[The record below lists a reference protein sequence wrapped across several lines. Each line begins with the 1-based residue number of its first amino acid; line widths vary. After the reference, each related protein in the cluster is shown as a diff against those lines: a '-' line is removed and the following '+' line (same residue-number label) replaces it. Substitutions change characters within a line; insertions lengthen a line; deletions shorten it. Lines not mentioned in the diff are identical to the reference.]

1 MVTTYELFFFSS
13 DLSTSSSGDLSIF
26 NGRHSGYSLVETLF
40 NDDGTV
46 QKYIV
51 HTVEV
56 TVEDADGNMRF
67 NISSQ
72 EGNAYTVD
80 GETFI
85 LSPLYQDG
93 KDITAQSIREYD
105 YKQSKITISNNNNS
119 NILNTFNK
127 IKINAILIQNLAL
140 CIPDGGVKYNSLFN
154 NCNEWAAYIKTTIL
168 KNTSFDFSHAGIGA
182 GSVDLSG
189 LLSTKSKHIAS
200 ILNKFNETISPENVN
215 VSNLLSNIPM
225 WVGGK
230 EQIYLQ
236 FTLDNQKYIIDGK
249 YDNTITNSE
258 NGTQAKP
265 VWILAG
271 SGDDIVYNSG
281 ANVKVYGEEGNDTL
295 YGGSFSDY
303 LNGGSG
309 HDHLTGGQGNDI
321 LEGGAGN
328 DWYYFNPGD
337 GRDTVQGDKSGS
349 NTIRIYD
356 VKENY
361 TLYYRGSDYII
372 YRNNLE
378 SITIKQSRISKV
390 IFNPSDDNDNDD
402 VVDFDEWAKN
412 AKKWPIND
420 TKYPRDRFNCTSD
433 RNKYYSVWFIKS
445 PLAVDLDGDGIETVN
460 VTVGETFFDHDGN
473 GFAEQTAWIKG
484 DDGLLVRDI
493 NGNGQ
498 IDDGSELFGDQTI
511 LSNGEKAANGFD
523 ALADLD
529 SNHDGVFDG
538 DDEAFGEIKVW
549 QDINEDGKVDRDELL
564 SLEQAGITSI
574 DLNYQ
579 NQSVTDINGNE
590 HLQTSSF
597 TKIDGTTGTVTDVW
611 LKTDLMSTTD
621 QVQIEIPAEIAAL
634 PNIQTI
640 GNVHSLHTAMA
651 LDTTGALKTLVEQ
664 YAAETNPVARETILL
679 NLIYTWVGVID
690 VDPES
695 RAASKIY
702 GNAIGDARKLET
714 LEQIFGEKYLGTW
727 CDGERDP
734 NPHGP
739 AAKELLVI
747 FENIKNQTDAILL
760 SQTHLKDFCDAI
772 QIISTESGE
781 STINVT
787 EAIEVLEEIFNSIS
801 NTDQPYLMKEIF
813 HITTLYDDYETD
825 LLTALKSAGDLNG
838 TNFEIALATLDEQNL
853 GTAGNDTLS
862 GTEDNDILYG
872 LAGNDTLMG
881 NDGNDTLIGGA
892 GNDHLIGGNGS
903 DTYTFAVGFGHDTID
918 NTHTDSSSDTILFGE
933 GLSPENAVVSRE
945 GYDLIISFGD
955 NDSLRIYSYFDE
967 RGQSS
972 AVINTIKFSDT
983 NETTWQFSDIAAM
996 TGVADGSDNFY
1007 IGTDNADTYDGLGG
1021 DDMIFGGAGNDT
1033 LNGSAGEDVIYGDA
1047 GNDTLDG
1054 GADNDTLYGGTGS
1067 DSYKF
1072 GRGSGKDTVIET
1084 DKNEGDIDQIL
1095 LGEGL
1100 TANDIFVSRDNQ
1112 NLYISIYGTDED
1124 PTIYDVL
1131 TIKDYYADNN
1141 AKVSRLVFADG
1152 TVWND
1157 LNEHVTINTGNNA
1170 GQTIYGSGL
1179 ADTITGTDGN
1189 DVIDGD
1195 SGNDILTGGLGDDTL
1210 IGGSGNDTLDGG
1222 AGNDVL
1228 RGGSGSDVYKF
1239 GFGYNN
1245 DVIDEDSF
1253 NGDVIQLAEG
1263 ITADDVS
1270 FGRTASAIYIE
1281 LSDHSRLTIKNFVA
1295 NTTNNGIIL
1304 KYADGSTVNLK
1315 QKLSELPI
1323 TGTIFNDN
1331 LQGDSGNNTLIG
1343 RAGDDVLS
1351 GYAGND
1357 ILDGGEGDDTLY
1369 GGEGNDTYRFGFGYG
1384 NDTLEDNLGTN
1395 VIELNADVTADDV
1408 SFRRDMYDLTLI
1420 LSDGSTLLIKN
1431 GGHTSD
1437 TAYHISQI
1445 IFANETDDSIN
1456 IETLLP
1462 TLPIYGTDNAETIN
1476 GSNAGE
1482 TIYAGGGHDTVNGNN
1497 GADTLYGGAGDDVL
1511 NGGDGNDILA
1521 GGTGNDMLNG
1531 GYGNDVYRLML
1542 NGGKDTIIDN
1552 YGANIIEIDAN
1563 VSADEIEITR
1573 ALTSVKIALP
1583 DGSSFTMTKSASES
1597 EDVYHLETIRFL
1609 NGTDA
1614 DINFI
1619 NRLAM
1624 EPLHGTL
1631 NDETLSG
1638 AAGNDTLYG
1647 KAGHDTLN
1655 GNNGNDHAHIGRLL
1669 RIFCDGRLIF
1679 RRRFRDRL
1687 GAGTFTHVGLADR
1700 AIGIHITDYAF
1711 VIANTGFQLVRI
1723 LIIQKGEEVTVIH
1736 DIQEI
1741 GFILFLFLI
1750 DGRIVVNDNVESV
1763 AVFGLDGNELL
1774 VRCLIIEQITGVG
1787 VALIVDRLSVRR
1799 LLDGS
1804 GRLRLRRF
1812 LRLCCLGNRQVLV
1825 GVIRVGKCRHRKAA
1839 HQQNADGQHSDQAKS
1854 SFLTHQQIPP

>member
-1 MVTTYELFFFSS
+1 MSSSLELYFFS
-13 DLSTSSSGDLSIF
+13 LSLLKNFSF
-26 NGRHSGYSLVETLF
+26 PRHSGYRLIETIF
-40 NDDGTV
+40 NENGTI

-80 GETFI
+80 GEI
-85 LSPLYQDG
+85 LIFPPFYENGQDATVQNIE
-93 KDITAQSIREYD
+93 KYD

-511 LSNGEKAANGFD
+511 LSNGEKAANGFE

-734 NPHGP
+734 NPHGQ
-739 AAKELLVI
+739 AAPLLLEA
-747 FENIKNQTDAILL
+747 FEKLKDYIEGALL
-760 SQTHLKDFCDAI
+760 AQTHYQEYVDSIALNWNEETQEWTVD
-772 QIISTESGE
+772 
-781 STINVT
+781 VT
-787 EAIEVLEEIFNSIS
+787 EALTKLQTAFAAQGTNASLFLNKVVSALNVYGELGAQAIS
-801 NTDQPYLMKEIF
+801 
-813 HITTLYDDYETD
+813 
-825 LLTALKSAGDLNG
+825 ALKSAGDLNG
-838 TNFEIALATLDEQNL
+838 TAFEIALATLGEQNV
-853 GTAGNDTLS
+853 GTSGNDTIS
-862 GTEDNDILYG
+862 GTDSNDTLYG
-872 LAGNDTLMG
+872 LAGNDMLSG
-881 NDGNDTLIGGA
+881 KNGNDTLIGGA
-892 GNDHLIGGNGS
+892 GNDI
-903 DTYTFAVGFGHDTID
+903 
-918 NTHTDSSSDTILFGE
+918 
-933 GLSPENAVVSRE
+933 
-945 GYDLIISFGD
+945 
-955 NDSLRIYSYFDE
+955 
-967 RGQSS
+967 
-972 AVINTIKFSDT
+972 
-983 NETTWQFSDIAAM
+983 
-996 TGVADGSDNFY
+996 
-1007 IGTDNADTYDGLGG
+1007 
-1021 DDMIFGGAGNDT
+1021 
-1033 LNGSAGEDVIYGDA
+1033 
-1047 GNDTLDG
+1047 
-1054 GADNDTLYGGTGS
+1054 
-1067 DSYKF
+1067 
-1072 GRGSGKDTVIET
+1072 
-1084 DKNEGDIDQIL
+1084 
-1095 LGEGL
+1095 
-1100 TANDIFVSRDNQ
+1100 
-1112 NLYISIYGTDED
+1112 
-1124 PTIYDVL
+1124 
-1131 TIKDYYADNN
+1131 
-1141 AKVSRLVFADG
+1141 
-1152 TVWND
+1152 
-1157 LNEHVTINTGNNA
+1157 
-1170 GQTIYGSGL
+1170 
-1179 ADTITGTDGN
+1179 
-1189 DVIDGD
+1189 
-1195 SGNDILTGGLGDDTL
+1195 
-1210 IGGSGNDTLDGG
+1210 LDGG
-1222 AGNDVL
+1222 AGDDTYIFG
-1228 RGGSGSDVYKF
+1228 RGYDQDTISDAQGENTLHITQADYDNLWF
-1239 GFGYNN
+1239 EREGNN
-1245 DVIDEDSF
+1245 LKVSILGTEDSMTVNSWYSNKDARLF
-1253 NGDVIQLAEG
+1253 QIQTDTKTIG
-1263 ITADDVS
+1263 TAD
-1270 FGRTASAIYIE
+1270 I
-1281 LSDHSRLTIKNFVA
+1281 
-1295 NTTNNGIIL
+1295 
-1304 KYADGSTVNLK
+1304 
-1315 QKLSELPI
+1315 
-1323 TGTIFNDN
+1323 
-1331 LQGDSGNNTLIG
+1331 
-1343 RAGDDVLS
+1343 
-1351 GYAGND
+1351 
-1357 ILDGGEGDDTLY
+1357 
-1369 GGEGNDTYRFGFGYG
+1369 
-1384 NDTLEDNLGTN
+1384 
-1395 VIELNADVTADDV
+1395 
-1408 SFRRDMYDLTLI
+1408 
-1420 LSDGSTLLIKN
+1420 
-1431 GGHTSD
+1431 
-1437 TAYHISQI
+1437 
-1445 IFANETDDSIN
+1445 
-1456 IETLLP
+1456 
-1462 TLPIYGTDNAETIN
+1462 
-1476 GSNAGE
+1476 
-1482 TIYAGGGHDTVNGNN
+1482 
-1497 GADTLYGGAGDDVL
+1497 
-1511 NGGDGNDILA
+1511 
-1521 GGTGNDMLNG
+1521 
-1531 GYGNDVYRLML
+1531 
-1542 NGGKDTIIDN
+1542 
-1552 YGANIIEIDAN
+1552 
-1563 VSADEIEITR
+1563 
-1573 ALTSVKIALP
+1573 
-1583 DGSSFTMTKSASES
+1583 
-1597 EDVYHLETIRFL
+1597 
-1609 NGTDA
+1609 
-1614 DINFI
+1614 
-1619 NRLAM
+1619 
-1624 EPLHGTL
+1624 
-1631 NDETLSG
+1631 
-1638 AAGNDTLYG
+1638 
-1647 KAGHDTLN
+1647 
-1655 GNNGNDHAHIGRLL
+1655 
-1669 RIFCDGRLIF
+1669 
-1679 RRRFRDRL
+1679 
-1687 GAGTFTHVGLADR
+1687 
-1700 AIGIHITDYAF
+1700 
-1711 VIANTGFQLVRI
+1711 
-1723 LIIQKGEEVTVIH
+1723 
-1736 DIQEI
+1736 
-1741 GFILFLFLI
+1741 
-1750 DGRIVVNDNVESV
+1750 
-1763 AVFGLDGNELL
+1763 ELL
-1774 VRCLIIEQITGVG
+1774 VQAMSSFSQPDTG
-1787 VALIVDRLSVRR
+1787 AISQDASLSGCFKETVT
-1799 LLDGS
+1799 
-1804 GRLRLRRF
+1804 RLR
-1812 LRLCCLGNRQVLV
+1812 
-1825 GVIRVGKCRHRKAA
+1825 
-1839 HQQNADGQHSDQAKS
+1839 QAR
-1854 SFLTHQQIPP
+1854 T